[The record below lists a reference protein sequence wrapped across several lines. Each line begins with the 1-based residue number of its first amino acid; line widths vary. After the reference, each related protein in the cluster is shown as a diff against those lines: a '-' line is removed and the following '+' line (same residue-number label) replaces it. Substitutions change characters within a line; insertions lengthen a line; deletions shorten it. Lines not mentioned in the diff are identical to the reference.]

1 MQIPVVSGRGEVL
14 PRSLR
19 SGVANCAAPAGG
31 MTEIRSGKPLGR
43 VAASQG
49 AETGVLD
56 GGAKF
61 AGTCPLVQ
69 VIIVGANERRGFTQ
83 PSRSRGVEPECQM

>member
-1 MQIPVVSGRGEVL
+1 VQIFSTERKGRDIAPV
-14 PRSLR
+14 PPLR
-19 SGVANCAAPAGG
+19 SGNCAAAPVG

-43 VAASQG
+43 VGASQE

-69 VIIVGANERRGFTQ
+69 VILAGANERRGFTQ
-83 PSRSRGVEPECQM
+83 PSGSRGVEPECQM